1 MFRSTA
7 VCLLITFFIG
17 CNNHNKTFISGK
29 IIKPTNNEILILKDE
44 KIIKKITINNE
55 GVFSSSL
62 ENLNNG
68 LYNFIHLPEFQYLII
83 NKGDSLVL
91 RLNSL
96 DFDESLVFSGLG
108 ASKNNYLID
117 VFLEHE
123 KEENFVKSKY
133 KSSKIEFKSIID
145 SLTNLKTKHYSNY
158 KSVIKTNFISD
169 LIISHAILIPLYSH
183 IENFIILNKE
193 NHTENIDYFK
203 KYRESIGLN
212 ISELSH
218 FKPYLDYITLKSI
231 NESFSLDKGY
241 DYNLNFN
248 LERLNYI
255 NDQVSDQTIKTKLLR
270 FIAYEYLLE
279 EKLLINIDQFIY
291 EFLKISEN
299 NSTNNEVSVL
309 YDNIT
314 ALQEGKLL
322 PKINLYDENNIINDI
337 GLQIDFNKKN
347 IIVFWSYDQNAHQV
361 NLFNKVNLLSMKY
374 FNYHFNLIN
383 INDDSFKWKNNY
395 LNNFNSNRIDNF
407 RAVNFESMSKKM
419 VLNNLNKVLI
429 TDKKGVIIKITT
441 LADLEKIVI
450 TD

>member
-1 MFRSTA
+1 MFRSI
-7 VCLLITFFIG
+7 VSCLLITFFIG
-17 CNNHNKTFISGK
+17 CNNQNKTFISGK

-44 KIIKKITINNE
+44 KIIKKITINNQ
-55 GVFSSSL
+55 GTFSSSF
-62 ENLNNG
+62 EDLNNG

-133 KSSKIEFKSIID
+133 KSSKIEFKKIID
-145 SLTNLKTKHYSNY
+145 SLKNIKTKHYSNY

-169 LIISHAILIPLYSH
+169 LIINHAMLIPLYSH

-193 NHTENIDYFK
+193 NHTKNIEYFK
-203 KYRESIGLN
+203 KYRDKIDLN

-248 LERLNYI
+248 LQRLNYI
-255 NDQVSDQTIKTKLLR
+255 DDQVYDQTIKTKLLR

-314 ALQEGKLL
+314 SLQVGKVL
-322 PKINLYDENNIINDI
+322 PKIKLYNEKYNVRNIGSQINY
-337 GLQIDFNKKN
+337 NKKN
-347 IIVFWSYDQNAHQV
+347 IFVFWSYDQNAHQV
-361 NLFNKVNLLSMKY
+361 NLFNKVNLLSTKY
-374 FNYHFNLIN
+374 SNYHFNLIN
-383 INDDSFKWKNNY
+383 INDDNLKWKNNY
-395 LNNFNSNRIDNF
+395 LNNFSSNRINNF
-407 RAVNFESMSKKM
+407 RTVNFESMSKKM

-429 TDKKGVIIKITT
+429 TDKKGVIIEILT
-441 LADLEKIVI
+441 LVDLQKYLIAN
-450 TD
+450 